1 MTLRSESMPVDIEIG
16 KTIAFIRI
24 AQGMSQT
31 QLGEALGVTFQQVQK
46 YEKGRNRVSVSALIR
61 ICKVLNVGPMD
72 IIGKH
77 FGDETASPTSKLASE
92 VVDLKRK
99 LSEIRSIAA

>member
-1 MTLRSESMPVDIEIG
+1 MTLKSDSMPVDIEIG

-31 QLGEALGVTFQQVQK
+31 TLGEALGVTFQQVQK

-61 ICKVLNVGPMD
+61 ICKVLGVGPMD

-77 FGDETASPTSKLASE
+77 FSDEGASPTSKLATE

>member
-1 MTLRSESMPVDIEIG
+1 MQKIVNLTPE
-16 KTIAFIRI
+16 
-24 AQGMSQT
+24 Q
-31 QLGEALGVTFQQVQK
+31 EAYLPMF
-46 YEKGRNRVSVSALIR
+46 R